1 MVCVFGNWA
10 PSFMGECSNGPQ
22 YSCPTPR
29 PPRGGR
35 LSSQG
40 PFGSG
45 DSVTGICDD
54 GGYIIG
60 VSSLIC
66 VMGHW
71 APSFFGDC
79 TNSQRYSCRVP
90 SPRPGMTLSRTGN
103 VKSDESV
110 TATCTENMK
119 VLVGGYGVEKV
130 KGYSGTPDSFGTIKL
145 TGYKALQKDHGFPTL
160 SNTVGIVVLN
170 GVVYVNGVPVA
181 QRTNRS
187 GVDGIFVDDGQF
199 ISVSS
204 GFTVL
209 K

>member
-1 MVCVFGNWA
+1 MTSTKKLGLLSLLLLLLIVETGAWKEYGNDEHSPMSSWWQGWDSDDWHMNHDGFLGGFSKKCPAPNIPKGIIVDNRGPYENGATISGRCAGGGYILGPDTMVCVFGNWA

-79 TNSQRYSCRVP
+79 TNSQRCEH
-90 SPRPGMTLSRTGN
+90 RTY
-103 VKSDESV
+103 
-110 TATCTENMK
+110 C
-119 VLVGGYGVEKV
+119 
-130 KGYSGTPDSFGTIKL
+130 
-145 TGYKALQKDHGFPTL
+145 
-160 SNTVGIVVLN
+160 
-170 GVVYVNGVPVA
+170 
-181 QRTNRS
+181 
-187 GVDGIFVDDGQF
+187 
-199 ISVSS
+199 
-204 GFTVL
+204 
-209 K
+209 